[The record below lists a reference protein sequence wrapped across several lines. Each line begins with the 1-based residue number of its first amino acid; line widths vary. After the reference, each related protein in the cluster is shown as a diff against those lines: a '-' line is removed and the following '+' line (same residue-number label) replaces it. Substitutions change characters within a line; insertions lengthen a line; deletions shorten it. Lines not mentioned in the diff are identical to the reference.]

1 MSNLRNQVRDHFL
14 SDGNTRWLHATVQE
28 RLTQKLRETTGDT
41 TPVRVPLDDFFLVG
55 MQQVAEASLN
65 PAPGTLGLAA
75 MNRTFLNRTLN
86 EQWQAIVGAR
96 LYNQYEISQNR
107 ARTHPYGEY
116 TAKDGNVTISASAYN
131 LSHPWAKQ
139 RDSFLMA
146 TTGLARRSAPSAA
159 AQAVQAQREAT
170 QGHMFVDTQ
179 GYCRGTPAQQALA
192 AHQ

>member
-14 SDGNTRWLHATVQE
+14 SDGNTRWLHATVQD
-28 RLTQKLRETTGDT
+28 RLTQKLRETTGDA

-65 PAPGTLGLAA
+65 PPPGTLGLAA
-75 MNRTFLNRTLN
+75 MNRTFLNRALN

-116 TAKDGNVTISASAYN
+116 TAKDGNVTISAAAYN

-146 TTGLARRSAPSAA
+146 TTGLARRAPGDTQA
-159 AQAVQAQREAT
+159 AQAAQAL
-170 QGHMFVDTQ
+170 QGQLFVDTQ
-179 GYCRGTPAQQALA
+179 GYCRGTPGQQALA